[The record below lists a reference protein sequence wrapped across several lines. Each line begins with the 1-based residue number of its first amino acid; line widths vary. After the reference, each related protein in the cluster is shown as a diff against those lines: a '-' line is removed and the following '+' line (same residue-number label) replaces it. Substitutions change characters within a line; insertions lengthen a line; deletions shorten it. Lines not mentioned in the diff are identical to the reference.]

1 MSLSHNRNK
10 DFPVAQM
17 VKNLPSVQETMVR
30 SLGYWVICRD
40 MDGPR
45 DYHTERSKSEREKQ
59 VLYVDVYMWNLEKW

>member
-17 VKNLPSVQETMVR
+17 VKNLPSMQETRVR
-30 SLGYWVICRD
+30 SLGYRVICRD
-40 MDGPR
+40 TDGPR

-59 VLYVDVYMWNLEKW
+59 VSYIDVYMRNLEK